1 MPGSIFKRKRKHQL
15 KLAYVTNE
23 DTKKMEESKPLNSLE
38 KQLIRRLDDRYLK
51 STLRKL
57 TTAAPGSI
65 DFSSNDF
72 LSLSTSP
79 VLRQAFIEELSA
91 NPEFPLGSGGS
102 RLLDGN
108 SQYALDLED
117 SIAAFHGARA
127 GLLWNSGFD
136 ANAGVFAC
144 IPQPNDLILYDE
156 LIHASVHDG
165 MKMSRASRKIPF
177 KHNSA
182 SHLRKLLQ
190 SLKDADVLVGKGP
203 RSVFVAVES
212 VYSMDGDLCP
222 LREIVECVEREL
234 PYGNG
239 YVVVDEAHATGVL
252 GARGRGL
259 VYREGL
265 EERVFLRLC
274 TFGKGVGAS
283 GGEFL
288 SIVYLLRCGE
298 RGADWWCIAI
308 TLCSP
313 LVRSYLINYARP
325 LIYTTFMPFINLAAI
340 KASYSLLMSGATEP
354 VSPTHNLHLYV
365 PLISIHSSSNT
376 SKA

>member
-1 MPGSIFKRKRKHQL
+1 MENSKPTTTL
-15 KLAYVTNE
+15 
-23 DTKKMEESKPLNSLE
+23 EES
-38 KQLIRRLDDRYLK
+38 LIRRLDDRYLK

-57 TTAAPGSI
+57 TVAKPGSI

-79 VLRQAFIEELSA
+79 ALRQAFIQELSD

-117 SIAAFHGARA
+117 SIADFHGARA

-144 IPQPNDLILYDE
+144 IPQPGDIILYDE

-165 MKMSRASRKIPF
+165 MKMSRAARKIPF
-177 KHNSA
+177 KHNSVE
-182 SHLRKLLQ
+182 HLRRIVQ
-190 SLKDADVLVGKGP
+190 ALKDGDVLVGKGP
-203 RSVFVAVES
+203 KNVFVAVES

-222 LREIVECVEREL
+222 LRELVQAVEEVL

-239 YVVVDEAHATGVL
+239 HIIVDEAHATGVI
-252 GARGRGL
+252 GPRGRGL
-259 VYREGL
+259 VSELGL
-265 EERVFLRLC
+265 EVKIFLRLH

-283 GGEFL
+283 GGEMIL
-288 SIVYLLRCGE
+288 S
-298 RGADWWCIAI
+298 
-308 TLCSP
+308 
-313 LVRSYLINYARP
+313 
-325 LIYTTFMPFINLAAI
+325 F
-340 KASYSLLMSGATEP
+340 AT
-354 VSPTHNLHLYV
+354 
-365 PLISIHSSSNT
+365 
-376 SKA
+376 